1 MYLWARLCSCLPLGI
16 FIAAHLSCCHS
27 SNLVSGSSSLQEYP
41 MFTAVS
47 ETEEREVG
55 WAVGVGAQ
63 RGKQEMQRG
72 QNTFLVPGQ
81 DPDFN
86 PSLLEE
92 VNRLRN
98 PLLELVLDGR
108 HAQELQNITDNL

>member
-47 ETEEREVG
+47 ETEEKEVG
-55 WAVGVGAQ
+55 WAWGGCGSE
-63 RGKQEMQRG
+63 GKRPMQRG

-81 DPDFN
+81 NPDFN

-92 VNRLRN
+92 GDRLRN
-98 PLLELVLDGR
+98 PLLELVLDGC
-108 HAQELQNITDNL
+108 HTQELENITD